1 MSPTGSI
8 GPEPTLRAVSLTNY
22 AAVAR
27 FAGLDPRAMLLR
39 AGLNPDPGDD
49 PDIRIPA
56 RPVVKLFADS
66 AKASGMAGFG
76 LLMAECRTLS
86 TLGPAS
92 LLLRHQPTVRAMME
106 TAIRAQRHFSDV
118 VNLSLKDD
126 GETAIL
132 RWDFLPEFA
141 EPQWV
146 EYSVAIGLHSFSEVT
161 RGRWHPENVHFTH
174 LRPDDVMWHKR
185 VFQCGLEFDADCIGL
200 SFPSAMLDMPNVLA
214 NPPLAAHA
222 ERLLGMVPVSRLEG
236 SATERARHA
245 TFLLVHSG
253 AATVERVAET
263 LGMHPR
269 ALQRQLGREGR
280 TFAQLLNETRREL
293 AQRYL
298 LGAHHSLAA
307 ISRLA
312 GYSSQSAFTRWFVAE
327 FGLSPMAWREQA
339 ARRVAV
345 RA

>member
-1 MSPTGSI
+1 MS
-8 GPEPTLRAVSLTNY
+8 GPEPTLRAASLTNY
-22 AAVAR
+22 VAVAR
-27 FAGLDPRAMLLR
+27 FAGIEPRAMLLR
-39 AGLNPDPGDD
+39 AGLSPELCED
-49 PDIRIPA
+49 PDLRIPA

-66 AKASGMAGFG
+66 AKASGFASFG

-92 LLLRHQPTVRAMME
+92 LLLRHQPTVRTMME
-106 TAIRAQRHFSDV
+106 AAIRAQRHFSDV
-118 VNLSLKDD
+118 VNLSLEDD

-146 EYSVAIGLHSFSEVT
+146 EYSVAIAMHSFSEAT

-174 LRPDDVMWHKR
+174 LRPDDVTWHKR
-185 VFQCGLEFDADCIGL
+185 FFQCGLEFDAGFIGL
-200 SFPSAMLDMPNVLA
+200 SFPTAMLEMPNILA
-214 NPPLAAHA
+214 NPALAVHA
-222 ERLLGMVPVSRLEG
+222 ERLLGLVPMGRPEG
-236 SATERARHA
+236 SATERARRA
-245 TFLLVHSG
+245 LFLLVHSG
-253 AATVERVAET
+253 AATVEKVGET

-269 ALQRQLGREGR
+269 ALQRLLGREGR

-298 LGAHHSLAA
+298 IGAHHSLAT
-307 ISRLA
+307 ISILA

-327 FGLSPMAWREQA
+327 FGQSPAAWREQLA
-339 ARRVAV
+339 NRTGRT
-345 RA
+345 